1 VFRTVCRC
9 LCGWTP
15 TEIKIT
21 LTKIVFCGVFQLL
34 ILGKLPVQYILKV
47 SQICRELL
55 SVANDSTLWQ
65 HLVFRDFGE
74 SCLTPYVLAY
84 WKRIGTTLILCH
96 DLYLCQSS
104 CSNGTQISKFTL
116 NQMHTSVPDL
126 KMKWQLLALP

>member
-1 VFRTVCRC
+1 MQYD
-9 LCGWTP
+9 
-15 TEIKIT
+15 KIT

-65 HLVFRDFGE
+65 HLVFRDFSE

-84 WKRIGTTLILCH
+84 WKRIGTALILHH
-96 DLYLCQSS
+96 DLYLCQPS
-104 CSNGTQISKFTL
+104 CSVNRAL
-116 NQMHTSVPDL
+116 VPATYYTAI
-126 KMKWQLLALP
+126 KI